1 MPAPLRPPSRLAFH
15 SPVRG
20 SVGAAPRRHGVVVGC
35 TASGATGA
43 SECPLPAAKER
54 ADPNNVEGQCDAL
67 LLPTLHIKMS
77 VEGGDTAQEQERT
90 VAGPGDGQV
99 DGTAEE
105 PSVNGVA
112 QQRATDDDASSRMA
126 VDDECKGTAAS
137 AYTPV
142 LTLRGHMRSVSSLS
156 ISPDGQQLASSGA
169 DGLLKLWSIATGAL
183 LATLDAASTADDEGD
198 AAHLRLGISDVAWS
212 KDGRYLVCGGDDC
225 IVRVWDAGRVSA
237 GLSSLQ

>member
-1 MPAPLRPPSRLAFH
+1 
-15 SPVRG
+15 
-20 SVGAAPRRHGVVVGC
+20 
-35 TASGATGA
+35 
-43 SECPLPAAKER
+43 
-54 ADPNNVEGQCDAL
+54 
-67 LLPTLHIKMS
+67 MS
-77 VEGGDTAQEQERT
+77 VEGGDTAHEQERT
-90 VAGPGDGQV
+90 LAGPGDGQV

-105 PSVNGVA
+105 TSVNGA
-112 QQRATDDDASSRMA
+112 AQSQQRATDDDASSRMA
-126 VDDECKGTAAS
+126 VDDECKGPAAS

-183 LATLDAASTADDEGD
+183 LATLDAASAADDEGD
-198 AAHLRLGISDVAWS
+198 AGHLRLGISDVAWS

-237 GLSSLQ
+237 GLSPLQCSLTPPPPPSIPSFVSLPATPPLCSASTFIQTCH